1 MDSELAFRELIQEH
15 SERTGFEMP
24 ELLEQYLALLLES
37 RLTEV
42 AIIPEPSFA
51 ECFLEL
57 NQKGNKLGLKYF
69 GDQCLFFSSLLPEW
83 GQRRGLTPRYYAQLG
98 SSSYESYSHWSGDV
112 RFRQLALWFEPLQ
125 RFLASMVNQGRGQE
139 IRDLYLFELNKGSGY
154 KL

>member
-37 RLTEV
+37 RLTDV

-57 NQKGNKLGLKYF
+57 NQKNNKMGLKHF

-83 GQRRGLTPRYYAQLG
+83 GSRRGLTPRYYAQLG
-98 SSSYESYSHWSGDV
+98 SSSYESYSIWSGDV
-112 RFRQLALWFEPLQ
+112 RFRQLAMWFEPLQ